1 MNITEINKQVC
12 KMLRDEINPIIQN
25 KLKEYGLEGGLGNA
39 RYDDSTVTF
48 KFEARLEGS
57 PTKRDKDL
65 QINLDR
71 WAFQKAIQCGVEKE
85 DILNKE
91 YRIGANRYRL
101 TGYNTKAS
109 KRPIY
114 MENIMDKR
122 EYAFSIEDIDTILP
136 VQKEGI
142 EYEAV

>member
-12 KMLRDEINPIIQN
+12 KMLRDEINPVIQN
-25 KLKEYGLEGGLGNA
+25 KLREYGLEGGLGNA
-39 RYDDSTVTF
+39 SYDDSTVTF

-65 QINLDR
+65 QVNLER

-91 YRIGANRYRL
+91 YKIGANRYRL

-114 MENIMDKR
+114 MQNIMDKR
-122 EYAFSIEDIDTILP
+122 EYSFTIDHIDTILP
-136 VQKEGI
+136 VAEERNQK
-142 EYEAV
+142 